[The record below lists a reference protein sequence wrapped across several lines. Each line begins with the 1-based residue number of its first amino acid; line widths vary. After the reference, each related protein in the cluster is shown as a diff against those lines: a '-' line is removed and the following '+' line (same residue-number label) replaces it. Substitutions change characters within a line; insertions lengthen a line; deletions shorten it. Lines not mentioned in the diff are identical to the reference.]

1 MVNGQVDTWMDRQ
14 MDTWMDKQMV
24 GGWMDR

>member
-1 MVNGQVDTWMDRQ
+1 MVDGQVDTWMDRQ
-14 MDTWMDKQMV
+14 MDTWMDRQMV